1 MLRPALETTLFPL
14 RGSLAISLEVKVGT
28 REMPQR
34 RGSQRAGHRSHL
46 EREGTE
52 AGSRGAV
59 G

>member
-1 MLRPALETTLFPL
+1 MLKPVLETTLFPL
-14 RGSLAISLEVKVGT
+14 RGSSAISLEVKVSTG
-28 REMPQR
+28 EMSQR
-34 RGSQRAGHRSHL
+34 RGSQRAGHRSYL